1 MKKNISI
8 IIPFFNEKYEI
19 PYLVNDILKF
29 EKKYPKAIFEYLFIN
44 DCSTDNSN
52 VLLRKLLKTKKKFKK
67 KVRIIENIRNIG
79 WANSL
84 KKGYKICKGNY
95 CLYIPGDGEAKL
107 TKFMNYNIINES
119 FDILLIQRKAMK
131 GRPLTRRF
139 ISYVYRNILSI
150 LFFIK
155 IRDFNGLIII
165 NKKKIKN
172 LNLCSK
178 SFFISAEILIKSIKK
193 KLEMNDGYYFSVE
206 TKKKY
211 KSTSLTFKQFFLLLN
226 DLIKT
231 YNYLIFK

>member
-1 MKKNISI
+1 
-8 IIPFFNEKYEI
+8 
-19 PYLVNDILKF
+19 
-29 EKKYPKAIFEYLFIN
+29 
-44 DCSTDNSN
+44 
-52 VLLRKLLKTKKKFKK
+52 
-67 KVRIIENIRNIG
+67 
-79 WANSL
+79 
-84 KKGYKICKGNY
+84 
-95 CLYIPGDGEAKL
+95 
-107 TKFMNYNIINES
+107 MNYKIINEK

-193 KLEMNDGYYFSVE
+193 KLGMNDSYYFSVE